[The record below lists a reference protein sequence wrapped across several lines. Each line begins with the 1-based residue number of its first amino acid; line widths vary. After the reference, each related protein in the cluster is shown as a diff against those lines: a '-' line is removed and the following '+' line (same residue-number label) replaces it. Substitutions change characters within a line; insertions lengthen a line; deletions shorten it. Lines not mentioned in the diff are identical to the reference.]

1 MTDLKIEAAKQSSP
15 ALLHAIN
22 SLLPQLTSSGRTMT
36 AAELN
41 AMIASPHTTLFI
53 AKEQDTI
60 VGMICLV
67 VVQMP
72 TGLRSYL
79 GDLVVDSSRRGR
91 GVGRAL
97 LQAAI
102 GRAGDF
108 GVRTIDATSC
118 SSRIGVLSL
127 YECVGLRPRDTVPL
141 RYSFYVTRPGPRS

>member
-1 MTDLKIEAAKQSSP
+1 MTDVKIEAAKHFSP
-15 ALLHAIN
+15 ALLQAIN

-41 AMIASPHTTLFI
+41 AMIVSPHTTLFI
-53 AKEQDTI
+53 AKKQATI
-60 VGMICLV
+60 IGIICLV

-79 GDLVVDSSRRGR
+79 GDLVVDSSCRGR

-102 GRAGDF
+102 DRAGDF
-108 GVRTIDATSC
+108 GVRTIDATTR
-118 SSRIGVLSL
+118 SSRIGAISL
-127 YECVGLRPRDTVPL
+127 YERVGLRRRDTVPI
-141 RYSFYVTRPGPRS
+141 RYSFDVTRPGPRS